1 MTRNRDTYP
10 ARCVGQQAIVTLRP
24 LPCSPVGS
32 PRCPPAKSVRGKRRN
47 RLTGPAA
54 TASSTPTS
62 KSCRVRPGSSYW
74 MHQQGSPSFPRPSH
88 GTAPGAALRQHY
100 LSPTRSPRTAR
111 LLGRL
116 WRHGHPSARAVP
128 FCPCYSRVDL
138 SRSPELCWFCVA
150 AERAGTSRLR
160 SRTACSRGT
169 HAIASST
176 LITVI
181 RGVTCVASQ

>member
-54 TASSTPTS
+54 AASSTPMS

-88 GTAPGAALRQHY
+88 GTPTAPGAALRQHY

-111 LLGRL
+111 LPGRL
-116 WRHGHPSARAVP
+116 WRHGHPSARIRLHHNTLLTPRGLALHALLVALP
-128 FCPCYSRVDL
+128 GPRVHRGCGDL
-138 SRSPELCWFCVA
+138 VLILGST
-150 AERAGTSRLR
+150 GT
-160 SRTACSRGT
+160 
-169 HAIASST
+169 
-176 LITVI
+176 V
-181 RGVTCVASQ
+181 